1 MNDDHPPI
9 LPSAFAEAPPAV
21 EKSDP
26 HFPKPNDGSPWSDG
40 SFWGMVATQFLGAFN
55 DNLYKQAI
63 LLLMIAVPIAPG
75 VVWNLQGP
83 ATFCFSVPFIL
94 FSGYAGYLSD
104 RHSKWLVIFLSKVAE
119 IVIMGLALSLFF
131 VKGGAAVGV
140 VLAVLFCVVA
150 FLMGAQSAFFGPG
163 KYGILPELFT
173 DRNLPAVN
181 GVILMTTFFAIIFG
195 TVLAGVMLGSI
206 PTQPWIIGLA
216 CVAVAVVG
224 TATTLPVRRHPGAS
238 PDLCFS
244 WDEVAIPR
252 DMRALLRKDAP
263 LLAAVTV
270 SSVFWMGAAVVM
282 LAVNDLGELQLKVGP
297 AKTSYLVG
305 VISVGIAVGGALGGF
320 LSKGR
325 FRVDFL
331 AIGAWGMTVC
341 LVLLSIP
348 LGNANHHLLGYWGS
362 FVVLGLLGG
371 FTGLFAVPL
380 QVFMQM
386 RPPTALKGRMIATQ
400 NLLNWLGITAAS
412 LIHFLCTFLFP
423 EIGFPHCA
431 LFGVTALFIGGIAVL
446 YRPKEV
452 SLH

>member
-1 MNDDHPPI
+1 MNDDNPYLSPQTA
-9 LPSAFAEAPPAV
+9 SS
-21 EKSDP
+21 EKIIEHAGPVDA
-26 HFPKPNDGSPWSDG
+26 SPWKDG
-40 SFWGMVATQFLGAFN
+40 SFWGMVLTQFLGAFN

-63 LLLMIAVPIAPG
+63 LLLMIAVPVAPG
-75 VVWNLQGP
+75 VVWNMQGP

-119 IVIMGLALSLFF
+119 IVIMGLALALFF

-140 VLAVLFCVVA
+140 VLAILFCVVA
-150 FLMGAQSAFFGPG
+150 FLMGTQSAFFGPG

-173 DRNLPAVN
+173 DRNLPMVN
-181 GVILMTTFFAIIFG
+181 GVILMTTFLAIIFG

-206 PTQPWIIGLA
+206 PEQPWIIGLA
-216 CVAVAVVG
+216 CVAIAGVG
-224 TATTLPVRRHPGAS
+224 TATTLPVRRRPGAS
-238 PDLCFS
+238 PQLRFS
-244 WDEVAIPR
+244 WDEAAIPR
-252 DMRALLRKDAP
+252 DMRALLRKDSA
-263 LLAAVTV
+263 LLSAVTV
-270 SSVFWMGAAVVM
+270 SSIFWMGAAVAM

-305 VISVGIAVGGALGGF
+305 IISVGIAVGGAVGGF

-348 LGNANHHLLGYWGS
+348 LGNANRHLLGYWGS
-362 FVVLGLLGG
+362 LVVLGLLGG

-380 QVFMQM
+380 QVFLQM
-386 RPPTALKGRMIATQ
+386 RPPTALKGRMIGTQ
-400 NLLNWLGITAAS
+400 NLLNWIGITAAS
-412 LIHFLCTFLFP
+412 LIHFLGSFVFP
-423 EIGFPHCA
+423 KIGFPHCA
-431 LFGVTALFIGGIAVL
+431 MFGVTAILVGGIALL
-446 YRPKEV
+446 YHPKEV